1 MFFGLAVL
9 SILLSLSS
17 GLVFLQFTSM
27 LFVAHTR
34 KSLFDS
40 GLNVD
45 EVNEGS
51 ETGVINQ
58 SSDMPKM
65 LDEDDMIRITTY
77 KNIRP
82 ATVSQE
88 DSDSLTIKKQ
98 KQQMMEKIDED
109 CEIV

>member
-1 MFFGLAVL
+1 
-9 SILLSLSS
+9 
-17 GLVFLQFTSM
+17 
-27 LFVAHTR
+27 
-34 KSLFDS
+34 
-40 GLNVD
+40 
-45 EVNEGS
+45 
-51 ETGVINQ
+51 
-58 SSDMPKM
+58 MPKM
-65 LDEDDMIRITTY
+65 LDEDDRNRITTY